1 MSILKLFEKYFS
13 LQIYK
18 IISKLVSII
27 TFIFI
32 NREVLGG
39 VLSASQKIL
48 LILPCHSND
57 NEKGFIIEM
66 YLDSI
71 SIWVWHVMMIRVKFF

>member
-1 MSILKLFEKYFS
+1 M
-13 LQIYK
+13 QIYK

-32 NREVLGG
+32 NKEVLGG
-39 VLSASQKIL
+39 VLSASQRFL
-48 LILPCHSND
+48 LILPCHGND

-66 YLDSI
+66 YMDSI
-71 SIWVWHVMMIRVKFF
+71 SIGV

>member
-32 NREVLGG
+32 NIEVLGG
-39 VLSASQKIL
+39 VLSASQRVL
-48 LILPCHSND
+48 LILSCHGND

-71 SIWVWHVMMIRVKFF
+71 SIGV

>member
-1 MSILKLFEKYFS
+1 M
-13 LQIYK
+13 QIYK

-32 NREVLGG
+32 NKEVLGG
-39 VLSASQKIL
+39 VLSASQRFL
-48 LILPCHSND
+48 LILPCHGND

-71 SIWVWHVMMIRVKFF
+71 SIGV

>member
-18 IISKLVSII
+18 IISKLVFIT

-39 VLSASQKIL
+39 VSELPEDIL
-48 LILPCHSND
+48 T
-57 NEKGFIIEM
+57 G
-66 YLDSI
+66 
-71 SIWVWHVMMIRVKFF
+71 

>member
-39 VLSASQKIL
+39 VLGASQRVL
-48 LILPCHSND
+48 LILSCQDND

-71 SIWVWHVMMIRVKFF
+71 SVGV

>member
-1 MSILKLFEKYFS
+1 MSILKLFEKYLS

-32 NREVLGG
+32 NKEVLGG
-39 VLSASQKIL
+39 VLSASQRVL

-71 SIWVWHVMMIRVKFF
+71 SIGV

>member
-1 MSILKLFEKYFS
+1 M
-13 LQIYK
+13 QIYK
-18 IISKLVSII
+18 IISKLVFIT

-39 VLSASQKIL
+39 VLGASQRVL
-48 LILPCHSND
+48 LILSCHGND

-71 SIWVWHVMMIRVKFF
+71 SIGV

>member
-1 MSILKLFEKYFS
+1 M
-13 LQIYK
+13 QIYK
-18 IISKLVSII
+18 IISKLVSKLVSII

-32 NREVLGG
+32 NKEVLGG
-39 VLSASQKIL
+39 VLSASQRVL

-71 SIWVWHVMMIRVKFF
+71 SI

>member
-1 MSILKLFEKYFS
+1 M
-13 LQIYK
+13 QIYK

-32 NREVLGG
+32 NIEVLGG

-71 SIWVWHVMMIRVKFF
+71 SIGV

>member
-1 MSILKLFEKYFS
+1 M
-13 LQIYK
+13 QIYK

-32 NREVLGG
+32 NKEVLGG
-39 VLSASQKIL
+39 VLSASQRVL
-48 LILPCHSND
+48 LILPCHIND

-71 SIWVWHVMMIRVKFF
+71 SI

>member
-1 MSILKLFEKYFS
+1 M
-13 LQIYK
+13 QIYE

-48 LILPCHSND
+48 LILPCHGND

-71 SIWVWHVMMIRVKFF
+71 SIGV

>member
-18 IISKLVSII
+18 IISKLVFIT

-48 LILPCHSND
+48 LI
-57 NEKGFIIEM
+57 
-66 YLDSI
+66 
-71 SIWVWHVMMIRVKFF
+71 

>member
-48 LILPCHSND
+48 LIVVIRNKFCDPVRGRLIII
-57 NEKGFIIEM
+57 FIFLYANIE
-66 YLDSI
+66 I
-71 SIWVWHVMMIRVKFF
+71 IF

>member
-1 MSILKLFEKYFS
+1 MPILKLFEKYFS

-18 IISKLVSII
+18 IISKLVFIT

-39 VLSASQKIL
+39 VLGASQSVL
-48 LILPCHSND
+48 LILPCHGND

-71 SIWVWHVMMIRVKFF
+71 SIGV

>member
-1 MSILKLFEKYFS
+1 M
-13 LQIYK
+13 QIYK

-32 NREVLGG
+32 NKEVLGG
-39 VLSASQKIL
+39 VLSASQKVL
-48 LILPCHSND
+48 LILPCHGNY
-57 NEKGFIIEM
+57 NEKRCVIEM

-71 SIWVWHVMMIRVKFF
+71 SIGV